1 MQLWMTDL
9 AVRHILSGL
18 GYPDRVSEAA
28 VIGSGPHPNMT
39 SMTVD
44 VSAAHDDRSLVFAV
58 RGLVDISCSPH
69 CINLD
74 GAS

>member
-18 GYPDRVSEAA
+18 GYPEAA
-28 VIGSGPHPNMT
+28 VIGSGPHSNMT
-39 SMTVD
+39 GMTVD
-44 VSAAHDDRSLVFAV
+44 VSAAHYDRSLVFAV